1 MTDYLA
7 SLSSFAATER
17 VAALQLL
24 SGQTAF
30 PAERDWVNMHIH
42 TFFSYNGEGWSPS
55 RVAYE
60 MKKLG
65 IYAAAVCDFDVLQA
79 LDEYLAASDLL
90 RLRAAVG
97 FESRVFFREYATQEI
112 NSPGEPGVFYFMG
125 MGFVQPP
132 PAAGRAAGAFADML
146 NRSHTRNRDLI
157 ARINAKITRFQ
168 LDYDRDVLPLTPRR
182 NATERHIIAAFH
194 AKAIDTLG
202 GAAPAAAFWAA
213 AFGLDQAEVAAKIA
227 DYNAFAEFLRG
238 KLIKRG
244 GLGYQQPTAHTFPLL
259 DDVIAAIR
267 ECRAIP
273 MCAWL
278 DGDSQAEQKPEP
290 FLQTLVAK
298 GVAAVNIIPDRNWN
312 FKDKDVQSRKIAALD
327 DFVRLARHY
336 HLPVNIGTEGNKPG
350 QRLVDDFAAEA
361 IRRHHQTF
369 LQGAQI
375 MVGHTVLRRYA
386 GVSYI
391 DQTIGGRDL
400 APEPRQAFFA
410 SVGALP
416 APPPAT
422 RLKLASFTPEKAFS
436 YLADCAVKQ
445 AWQRLRI
452 SP

>member
-1 MTDYLA
+1 MTDNVAL
-7 SLSSFAATER
+7 LSSFQAEAR
-17 VAALQLL
+17 AAALRQLAAV
-24 SGQTAF
+24 TTF

-42 TFFSYNGEGWSPS
+42 TFFSYNGEGWSPT

-65 IYAAAVCDFDVLQA
+65 LHAAAICDFDVL
-79 LDEYLAASDLL
+79 EGVEEFLAAADFLQL
-90 RLRAAVG
+90 RGAAG
-97 FESRVFFREYATQEI
+97 FESRVFFNEYADQEI

-194 AKAIDTLG
+194 AKAVDTLG
-202 GAAPAAAFWAA
+202 GAAPAAAFWADT
-213 AFGLDQAEVAAKIA
+213 FGLDPATVTAKIA

-312 FKDKDVQSRKIAALD
+312 FKDKDVQTKKIAALD
-327 DFVRLARHY
+327 EFVRLARHY

-369 LQGAQI
+369 LQGAQV
-375 MVGHTVLRRYA
+375 MVGHTLLRRYA
-386 GVSYI
+386 GVSYL
-391 DQTIGGRDL
+391 DPAIGGRDL

-416 APPPAT
+416 APPPDI
-422 RLKLASFTPEKAFS
+422 RRKLAATTPDKAFA
-436 YLADCAVKQ
+436 YLADSAAKH
-445 AWQRLRI
+445 AWQ
-452 SP
+452 

>member
-1 MTDYLA
+1 MTDNVAL
-7 SLSSFAATER
+7 LSSFQAEAR
-17 VAALQLL
+17 AAALRQLAAV
-24 SGQTAF
+24 TTF

-42 TFFSYNGEGWSPS
+42 TFFSYNGEGWSPT

-65 IYAAAVCDFDVLQA
+65 LHAAAICDFDVL
-79 LDEYLAASDLL
+79 EGVEEFLAAADFLQL
-90 RLRAAVG
+90 RGAAG
-97 FESRVFFREYATQEI
+97 FESRVFFNEYADQEI

-194 AKAIDTLG
+194 AKAVDTLG
-202 GAAPAAAFWAA
+202 GAAPAAAFWADT
-213 AFGLDQAEVAAKIA
+213 FGLDPATVTAKIA

-312 FKDKDVQSRKIAALD
+312 FKDKDVQTKKIAALD
-327 DFVRLARHY
+327 EFVRLARHY

-369 LQGAQI
+369 LQGAQV
-375 MVGHTVLRRYA
+375 MVGHTLLRRYA
-386 GVSYI
+386 DVSYL
-391 DQTIGGRDL
+391 DPAIGGRDL

-416 APPPAT
+416 APPPDI
-422 RLKLASFTPEKAFS
+422 RRKLAATNPDKAFA
-436 YLADCAVKQ
+436 YLADSAAKH
-445 AWQRLRI
+445 AWQ
-452 SP
+452 